1 MGCARE
7 ARSQACGNLEE
18 HWLENNWRYWLTDLN
33 LSRRCFPIFYILFTN
48 LFKNGVK
55 IHKYWLTLIMIIKL
69 VNVEWALSCSFSQIV
84 PHENQH
90 VCVFFGPYYHFS
102 FVFWIKTNTQGNVAT
117 TCPYESPWTP
127 TFDDL
132 VRFWIMSVK
141 NNPRYNVSLVDN
153 WRHW

>member
-1 MGCARE
+1 MGFVGEIVFFWLRCE
-7 ARSQACGNLEE
+7 A
-18 HWLENNWRYWLTDLN
+18 
-33 LSRRCFPIFYILFTN
+33 
-48 LFKNGVK
+48 
-55 IHKYWLTLIMIIKL
+55 
-69 VNVEWALSCSFSQIV
+69 CSFSQIV

-153 WRHW
+153 WRHWWPILVDRLQLKQVLFSCFFIRCLQICFKGIHILINID